1 LSSPVVFVFS
11 LSSGR
16 FRFSLSFDR
25 VRFLSVFSGYCFL
38 CSVSLCFLCSVSVF
52 DVLLRVQIL
61 VLFRVLF
68 LRLCFVF
75 SLFSPVSVSWSI
87 FCFLFMRIAGGGA
100 FVLGSMEV
108 VLMAVTRSVVV
119 APTFFPAVALFR
131 LTMVVATVVVVVAAA
146 RNWVEVS
153 RFWGFDSSLFGC
165 LGSWQLRHQL
175 CCDLDCWG
183 FFLRWFGGCWLG
195 VLFGGG

>member
-1 LSSPVVFVFS
+1 MRRRWCDEEKVSLRTTCPDRRRFSSSPVPFFLPVSVSLSSPVVFVFS

-16 FRFSLSFDR
+16 FRFSLSSGR

-100 FVLGSMEV
+100 FVLGDGSGVDGSDEECGGGAD
-108 VLMAVTRSVVV
+108 VLSGSGSV
-119 APTFFPAVALFR
+119 
-131 LTMVVATVVVVVAAA
+131 
-146 RNWVEVS
+146 
-153 RFWGFDSSLFGC
+153 SSHNGGGY
-165 LGSWQLRHQL
+165 GS
-175 CCDLDCWG
+175 DG
-183 FFLRWFGGCWLG
+183 GGGCEELG
-195 VLFGGG
+195 